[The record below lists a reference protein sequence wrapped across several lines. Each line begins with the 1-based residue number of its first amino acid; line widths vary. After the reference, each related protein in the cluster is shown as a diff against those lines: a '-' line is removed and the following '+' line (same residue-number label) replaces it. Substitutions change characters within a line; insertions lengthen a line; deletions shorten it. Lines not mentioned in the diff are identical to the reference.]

1 MKAATTNNAN
11 IVKSFLIDFKL
22 LVVFSLFLSKDRKKY
37 QSKSQMLKEL
47 INDLNTFSVTATDC
61 IDFNKFHLYILL
73 SGKTFAKK
81 KN

>member
-1 MKAATTNNAN
+1 
-11 IVKSFLIDFKL
+11 
-22 LVVFSLFLSKDRKKY
+22 
-37 QSKSQMLKEL
+37 MLKEL

-81 KN
+81 KIRADTSREVSNLLVIFVFEKK

>member
-1 MKAATTNNAN
+1 
-11 IVKSFLIDFKL
+11 
-22 LVVFSLFLSKDRKKY
+22 
-37 QSKSQMLKEL
+37 MLKEL